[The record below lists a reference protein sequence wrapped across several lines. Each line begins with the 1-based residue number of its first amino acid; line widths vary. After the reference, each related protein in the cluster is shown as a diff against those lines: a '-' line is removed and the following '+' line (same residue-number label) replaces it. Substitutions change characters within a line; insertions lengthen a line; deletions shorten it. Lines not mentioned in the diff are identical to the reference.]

1 MIALS
6 LLAIAIGAILRFAIS
21 ATLTGIDIPTVGVIL
36 MVLGVADHRTGPAH
50 LRSRIGRPFGRAVS
64 GGVDG
69 DTG

>member
-36 MVLGVADHRTGPAH
+36 MVLGVVGLNIGLGLLISGRGSADRSAGP
-50 LRSRIGRPFGRAVS
+50 
-64 GGVDG
+64 
-69 DTG
+69 

>member
-36 MVLGVADHRTGPAH
+36 MVLGVVGLIIGLGLLISGRGSSDRSAGP
-50 LRSRIGRPFGRAVS
+50 
-64 GGVDG
+64 
-69 DTG
+69 